1 MDTGVDLRDPLRR
14 LTAATPPPAPLEMP
28 DQDLRG
34 PPSRRAGDRRTDAY
48 TIVARLVTF
57 GGGAVLSAVAIDQMI
72 RTVAVGETTPLQIVL
87 IAMFAVNFGWIA
99 LSATSAIAGLLPQR
113 RPGQQPEEGPP
124 GRCALAM
131 PVYNEDPA
139 RTTGGLYAMAQ
150 ELIAIGE
157 GHRFE
162 IFILSDTNDADVW
175 VRETTAV
182 ARLRDRLEG
191 RMSVWYR
198 HRHRNTDRKAGNVRD
213 FVERWGG
220 RYDTMLVLDADS
232 LMSAAT
238 VRALRDGM
246 SDPSIGLLQTVPA
259 LAGQDSLFARA
270 QQFAGKVIGPVVSRG
285 LAAWQGDDG
294 NYWGHNAIIRT
305 RAFAEACGLPRLR
318 GRPPFGGSVLSH
330 DFVEAALMRR
340 AGWKVRMLPD
350 LGGSWETSP
359 PSLLDAAAR
368 DRRWAQGNIQHLAV
382 IGTRGLAWPSRAHL
396 AMGVMSYLSSPLW
409 LLFISV
415 GLVLIVQAQVLRPK
429 YFTEA
434 FQLFPTWPRFD
445 AERMVWLFVFTMAT
459 LLVPKVIG
467 LLRAL
472 CLREHVRSVGDAVAL
487 LVGWVT
493 EILVSSLLAPIM
505 MLIQSRH
512 VWEILIGRD
521 AGWKLQRRD
530 DGAIPLSEAAA
541 RHAGHTIMGLVI
553 AAALYPFSTTALAWL
568 APVLIGWTFSIP
580 LSMLSG
586 SVVVGRGLRRIG
598 LLRIPEERDLPPL
611 MRAAAEERNA
621 AARDLE
627 GVSLEAVL
635 DAPEVADRHFQLAG
649 QRWTAPRGKPDTEFL
664 SLNAKLRDADNRV
677 EALEWL
683 RPTERLRLLGDRIAF
698 DALVKLPASAAEAV
712 AAAEADRR
720 AS

>member
-1 MDTGVDLRDPLRR
+1 MDTGVDIRDPLRR
-14 LTAATPPPAPLEMP
+14 LTAATPAPAPLEMP
-28 DQDLRG
+28 DQDLRR
-34 PPSRRAGDRRTDAY
+34 PVRERVAPRHTDAR
-48 TIVARLVTF
+48 TVIARLVTF
-57 GGGAVLSAVAIDQMI
+57 GGAAALSAVAIDQMI

-99 LSATSAIAGLLPQR
+99 MSATSAVAGLLPLGR
-113 RPGQQPEEGPP
+113 RHREPEEGQG
-124 GRCALAM
+124 GRCALVM

-139 RTTGGLYAMAQ
+139 RTTGGLYAMAD
-150 ELIAIGE
+150 ELVAMGE
-157 GHRFE
+157 GGRFE
-162 IFILSDTNDADVW
+162 IFILSDTTDPAVW
-175 VRETTAV
+175 VVETAAV

-220 RYDTMLVLDADS
+220 RYETMLVLDADS
-232 LMSAAT
+232 LMTGAT
-238 VRALRDGM
+238 IRTMRDAM
-246 SDPSIGLLQTVPA
+246 AEDLTVGLLQTVPT

-270 QQFAGKVIGPVVSRG
+270 QQFAGKVFGPVVARG
-285 LAAWQGDDG
+285 LASWQGDDG

-305 RAFAEACGLPRLR
+305 RAFAEACGLPHLP
-318 GRPPFGGSVLSH
+318 GRAPFGGSVLSH

-340 AGWKVRMLPD
+340 AGWKVRMAPD

-359 PSLLDAAAR
+359 PSLLDSAAR

-409 LLFISV
+409 LLFITV

-445 AERMVWLFVFTMAT
+445 AERMIWLFVFTMAT

-472 CLREHVRSVGDAVAL
+472 CLREHVRSVGDALAL
-487 LVGWVT
+487 LVGWCV
-493 EILVSSLLAPIM
+493 EIVVSALLAPIM

-530 DGAIPLSEAAA
+530 DGAIPFREAAA
-541 RHAGHTIMGLVI
+541 RHAGHTVTGLVI

-568 APVLIGWTFSIP
+568 SPVLIGLSFSIP
-580 LSMLSG
+580 LSMASG
-586 SVVVGRGLRRIG
+586 SVTIGRGLRRLG

-611 MRAAAEERNA
+611 MRAAAEERRTA
-621 AARDLE
+621 AQDLQDI
-627 GVSLEAVL
+627 SLTSIL

-649 QRWTAPRGKPDTEFL
+649 QRWTAPRGNPDTDFL

-677 EALEWL
+677 EAFKWL

-698 DALVKLPASAAEAV
+698 DALVKLPASEAEML
-712 AAAEADRR
+712 AEGDRR